1 MNAQKPL
8 LHRSQPA
15 RAGRLPEGRLA
26 LLGAWLILA
35 ILSASASGCG
45 PVWYTAEII
54 SAESIVSEAEQAD
67 AATLSAYEYYLAR
80 EYLVKAREQ
89 ASEAS
94 YEDAVHYAQ
103 EAHSAG
109 ALARDQARARLREDP
124 TGSGSGDR

>member
-1 MNAQKPL
+1 M
-8 LHRSQPA
+8 
-15 RAGRLPEGRLA
+15 
-26 LLGAWLILA
+26 A
-35 ILSASASGCG
+35 ILSAGASGCG

-54 SAESIVSEAEQAD
+54 SAESIVSEAEHAD

-103 EAHSAG
+103 EAHAAG
-109 ALARDQARARLREDP
+109 VLARDQARARLRDE
-124 TGSGSGDR
+124 GSASESVDR

>member
-1 MNAQKPL
+1 VNAQKAL
-8 LHRSQPA
+8 LHPA
-15 RAGRLPEGRLA
+15 RRLA
-26 LLGAWLILA
+26 LLGACLSFA
-35 ILSASASGCG
+35 MLSAGVSGCG

-54 SAESIVSEAEQAD
+54 SAESIVSEAEHAD

-103 EAHSAG
+103 EAHAAG
-109 ALARDQARARLREDP
+109 ALARDQARARLREDDSAP
-124 TGSGSGDR
+124 SGSDDR